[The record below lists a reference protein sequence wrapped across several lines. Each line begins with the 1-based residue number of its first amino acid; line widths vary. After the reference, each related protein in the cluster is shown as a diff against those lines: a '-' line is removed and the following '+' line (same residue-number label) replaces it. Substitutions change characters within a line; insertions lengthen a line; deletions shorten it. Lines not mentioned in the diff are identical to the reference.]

1 MKSLKVISSR
11 KNLEDSLPKIKPYFD
26 EEVQMVD
33 YVETIT
39 AEKNF
44 SDEIS
49 TLLTKYYIVDDVVD
63 ALFYKLGERL
73 DIDRI
78 GVAFV
83 DYEGGKIIAE
93 HGVIKSG
100 EIKLGPGFEVSIE
113 STRL

>member
-1 MKSLKVISSR
+1 MMKSLKVISSR
-11 KNLEDSLPKIKPYFD
+11 KNLEESLPKIKPYFD
-26 EEVQMVD
+26 EEVEMVD

-63 ALFYKLGERL
+63 ALFYKLRESL

-78 GVAFV
+78 GF
-83 DYEGGKIIAE
+83 
-93 HGVIKSG
+93 
-100 EIKLGPGFEVSIE
+100 
-113 STRL
+113 